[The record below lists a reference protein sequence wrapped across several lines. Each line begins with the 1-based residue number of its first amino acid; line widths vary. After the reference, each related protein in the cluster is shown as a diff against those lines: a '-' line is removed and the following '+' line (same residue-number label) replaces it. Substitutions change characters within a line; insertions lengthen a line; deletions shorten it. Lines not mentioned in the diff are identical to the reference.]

1 MRHTANHHA
10 LYFFVIAILSTVA
23 TVFQNA
29 LIQQG
34 SAALMQR
41 LRALMFRA
49 YMRADVA
56 YFDEDGH
63 SSGTLTSSLAEN
75 TLKVNSFV
83 GVSMGAIAQSLST
96 LIIGSIISL
105 IYGWKLALVVMA
117 CVPFTLSAGFVRLKL
132 VVQKDVK
139 VRQVH
144 LATSHMACES
154 ASAIRTVAALTREE
168 DCLKRYDAALKEL
181 SLIHI

>member
-1 MRHTANHHA
+1 
-10 LYFFVIAILSTVA
+10 
-23 TVFQNA
+23 
-29 LIQQG
+29 
-34 SAALMQR
+34 
-41 LRALMFRA
+41 
-49 YMRADVA
+49 
-56 YFDEDGH
+56 
-63 SSGTLTSSLAEN
+63 TSSLAEN

-96 LIIGSIISL
+96 LIIGSLISL

-144 LATSHMACES
+144 LA
-154 ASAIRTVAALTREE
+154 
-168 DCLKRYDAALKEL
+168 
-181 SLIHI
+181 